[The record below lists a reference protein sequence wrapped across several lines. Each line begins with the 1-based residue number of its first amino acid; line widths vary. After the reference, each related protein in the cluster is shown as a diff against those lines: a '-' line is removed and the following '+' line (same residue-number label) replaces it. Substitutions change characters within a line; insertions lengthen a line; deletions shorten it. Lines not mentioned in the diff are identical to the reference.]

1 MLEEPVLILSKHKK
15 VISKFLQRHKFLLLH
30 FGDIADDMISFE
42 LDLICL
48 HGFYSMQITEIIL
61 HPRDCFLSCAVLSL
75 DILFK
80 PIHAD
85 HL

>member
-15 VISKFLQRHKFLLLH
+15 VVSKFLQRHEFLLLH

-48 HGFYSMQITEIIL
+48 HGLHSMQITEIIL
-61 HPRDCFLSCAVLSL
+61 HPRDYFFSCAILSL
-75 DILFK
+75 DILFE
-80 PIHAD
+80 PIHTD